1 MIIVDILD
9 GAAYLFEAGQP
20 VGRRTWKAELKLENS
35 GMLWNVGRIRWI
47 WRGKNK
53 EIEDQ
58 RFLVYNKEK
67 AVNGIM
73 LTETGGAKQWK
84 KAYGASL

>member
-1 MIIVDILD
+1 M
-9 GAAYLFEAGQP
+9 
-20 VGRRTWKAELKLENS
+20 T
-35 GMLWNVGRIRWI
+35 RWI
-47 WRGKNK
+47 LGDNSRYSGWSGKNK

>member
-1 MIIVDILD
+1 
-9 GAAYLFEAGQP
+9 
-20 VGRRTWKAELKLENS
+20 
-35 GMLWNVGRIRWI
+35 MLWNVGRIRWI